1 MRVGTKMHE
10 IFPAT
15 AKAAPGSSTQ
25 PLISICIPT
34 YNFGAFIA
42 ETLASLEQQ
51 DLSGTEIVVLDS
63 ASTDNTQEVVASF
76 ACRLPNLRYIRTDK
90 KLGIDRDMA
99 RVAAEAHGQFIWLF
113 SADDVMRP
121 DALALVKSYLKAEY
135 DVLLCCHT
143 NCDKEMN
150 FLSNH
155 PVIRAEPGDVF
166 NLSDNAKRRDY
177 FARAAT
183 TEAFVS
189 FMSGVI
195 FKSDTWRA
203 VPLNEKF
210 VGSCWAHVAR
220 FFEIMKMQ
228 EVMICFIGGP
238 LLNKRGEN
246 DSFLQDSIVNR
257 WRLGIEGFQSISEEF
272 FGAGSDECTN
282 VTRVLRTEFPIENF
296 LALRLQLLRKKDF
309 HEVEKLDALFRRLYV
324 TGSSGAGLQATVY
337 RLLGLFPPFLYPL
350 FRRLIHVTGLK
361 KGIGK
366 FLDLALRVR

>member
-1 MRVGTKMHE
+1 MHE
-10 IFPAT
+10 AFPAI

-42 ETLASLEQQ
+42 ETLESLEQQ

-63 ASTDNTQEVVASF
+63 ASTDNTQEVVTSF

-121 DALALVKSYLKAEY
+121 DALGLVKPYLKKEY
-135 DVLLCCHT
+135 DVLLCSHT
-143 NCDKEMN
+143 NCDKEMK

-155 PVIRAEPGDVF
+155 PVIRAEPGEVF
-166 NLSDNAKRRDY
+166 DLSDNARRRDY

-195 FKSDTWRA
+195 FKSDTWRT

-220 FFEIMKMQ
+220 FFEIMKIQ
-228 EVMICFIGGP
+228 GVMICFIGGP
-238 LLNKRGEN
+238 LMNKRGEN
-246 DSFLQDSIVNR
+246 DSFLQDSVVDR
-257 WRLGIEGFQSISEEF
+257 WRLGIDGFQSISREF
-272 FGAGSDECTN
+272 FGVTSDEHKN
-282 VTRVLRTEFPIENF
+282 IMRVLRAEFPLQIF
-296 LALRLQLLRKKDF
+296 LALRLDLIREKKAQ
-309 HEVEKLDALFRRLYV
+309 EIAKLDKLFTELY
-324 TGSSGAGLQATVY
+324 GSAVSEVWLQVAIY
-337 RLLGLFPPFLYPL
+337 RFLTMVPISFLPLLK
-350 FRRLIHVTGLK
+350 RVAHVTGIK
-361 KGIGK
+361 VVIRK
-366 FLDLALRVR
+366 FLEFTIRAR

>member
-1 MRVGTKMHE
+1 MHE
-10 IFPAT
+10 FVSET
-15 AKAAPGSSTQ
+15 AKASAGSSTR

-34 YNFGAFIA
+34 YNFGAFIGD
-42 ETLASLEQQ
+42 TLDSLEKQ
-51 DLSGTEIVVLDS
+51 DLSDVEIIVLDS
-63 ASTDNTQEVVASF
+63 ASTDNTQEVVGSF
-76 ACRLPNLRYIRTDK
+76 ARRLPNLHYIRTDQ

-121 DALALVKSYLKAEY
+121 DALGLVKSHLKDEY
-135 DVLLCCHT
+135 DILLCSHT

-155 PVIRAEPGDVF
+155 PVIRAEPGEVF
-166 NLSDNAKRRDY
+166 DLSDSAGRRDY

-203 VPLNEKF
+203 VPLNERF

-228 EVMICFIGGP
+228 GVIVFFIGGP

-246 DSFLQDSIVNR
+246 DSFLQDSVVDR
-257 WRLGIEGFQSISEEF
+257 WRLGIEGFQSISREF
-272 FGAGSDECTN
+272 FGPTSDEYKN
-282 VTRVLRTEFPIENF
+282 VTRVLRAEFPVQSF
-296 LALRLQLLRKKDF
+296 LALRLDLIREKKVQ
-309 HEVEKLDALFRRLYV
+309 EIAKLDKLFTRLYRSQ
-324 TGSSGAGLQATVY
+324 GSKGGLHVATY
-337 RLLGLFPPFLYPL
+337 RFLTMVPFSFLSLLK
-350 FRRLIHVTGLK
+350 RVVQITGLK
-361 KGIGK
+361 IVIRKI
-366 FLDLALRVR
+366 FEFQLRAR